1 MQSQRQMHTLA
12 ATISSSIRLEQESD
26 NDFYQ
31 TAHQSQIK
39 PPRLP
44 PQVAYSVCVCLQTC
58 VCTSEME
65 SVWVNLTAAYV
76 GGFVVA

>member
-1 MQSQRQMHTLA
+1 MHTLA
-12 ATISSSIRLEQESD
+12 ATASSSIRLEQESD

-44 PQVAYSVCVCLQTC
+44 PQVAYSVCVCVCLQTR
-58 VCTSEME
+58 VCAQVKWSLCE
-65 SVWVNLTAAYV
+65 
-76 GGFVVA
+76 